1 MIRAAFVFLFRTPPA
16 GLFLVALSL
25 GLCATPAQALPAFA
39 AQTGQPCQMCHVGG
53 LGPQLTVFGRN
64 FKARGYTLRA
74 TPYSIPLAAMVQ
86 SSFTSTAKSAP
97 QAVAPNFADNNNF
110 AVDQISLFL
119 AGGFGPHFGA
129 FIQATYD
136 GVARAFHWDQ
146 LDGRATTVVNI
157 KGTDVVLGTSVNNSP
172 GVEDPWN
179 TLPSWGFPYTLSE
192 LAPAPGT
199 APLLNGALAQTTL
212 GVTGYAWINSSLWLE
227 AGGFESPGAS
237 TLTRLGVDPTAPG
250 DIQGVAPYVRA
261 AYQTDVGGGALEIGV
276 FGLQAAIHPGLDR
289 TTGQTDH
296 FTDLGVDGSYEIALS
311 NKDVITLNAR
321 YLHEQ
326 QALDA
331 TCILDGASGAGCADN
346 TLTDMRAD
354 VAYYWRNTIGGTI
367 QVFDITGSANP
378 IIYSANRIPRPD
390 SSGVTFQLDATPFG
404 GLPQPH
410 RRVNVQ
416 VGVQYTAY
424 TKFDGATTNFD
435 GAGTKA
441 SDNNTLRV
449 FTWFMF

>member
-1 MIRAAFVFLFRTPPA
+1 MIRAAFVAFSRTPLA
-16 GLFLVALSL
+16 RLLLIALSL
-25 GLCATPAQALPAFA
+25 GLGATPARALPAFA

-53 LGPQLTVFGRN
+53 LGPQLTAFGRN

-74 TPYSIPLAAMVQ
+74 TPYSVPLAAMVQ
-86 SSFTSTAKSAP
+86 ASFTSTAKSAP
-97 QAVAPNFADNNNF
+97 QPVAPHFADNDNF
-110 AVDQISLFL
+110 AVDQTSLFF

-136 GVARAFHWDQ
+136 GVAHVFHWDQ
-146 LDGRATTVVNI
+146 LDARATTVVNI
-157 KGTDVVLGTSVNNSP
+157 KGNDVVLGTSVNNSP
-172 GVEDPWN
+172 GVQDPWN

-199 APLLNGALAQTTL
+199 VPLMNGALAQTTL
-212 GVTGYAWINSSLWLE
+212 GVTGYAYINSSLWLE
-227 AGGFESPGAS
+227 AGGYESPGAS
-237 TLTRLGVDPTAPG
+237 TLARLGVNPASPG
-250 DIQGVAPYVRA
+250 DIEGIAPYVRA
-261 AYQTDVGGGALEIGV
+261 AYQTDVGGGALEVGV

-296 FTDLGVDGSYEIALS
+296 FTDLGVDASYEVALS

-331 TCILDGASGAGCADN
+331 TCILDGATDAGCADN

-354 VAYYWRNTIGGTI
+354 VAYYWRNTIGGTV
-367 QVFDITGSANP
+367 QVFNIAGSANP
-378 IIYSANRIPRPD
+378 VIYSANRIPRPD
-390 SSGVTFQLDATPFG
+390 TTGVTVQLDATPFG

-410 RRVNVQ
+410 RRVNVR

-424 TKFDGATTNFD
+424 AKFDGATTNFD
-435 GAGTKA
+435 GAGAKA
-441 SDNNTLRV
+441 SGNNTFRV
-449 FTWFMF
+449 FTWFEF